1 MTNADIDGIIRIYT
15 YWGLDIMP
23 DVYLRSKDL
32 EQKYQVSRATID
44 NWKKQG
50 MPFIKI
56 GRSVRFD
63 EKEIEKWIRERFKH
77 R

>member
-1 MTNADIDGIIRIYT
+1 
-15 YWGLDIMP
+15 MP

-44 NWKKQG
+44 NWKKAG
-50 MPFIKI
+50 MPFLKI

-63 EKEIEKWIRERFKH
+63 ETEVEKWILEHFAQK
-77 R
+77 

>member
-1 MTNADIDGIIRIYT
+1 
-15 YWGLDIMP
+15 MP

-50 MPFIKI
+50 MPFLKI

-63 EKEIEKWIRERFKH
+63 ELEVEKWIRDRFEKK
-77 R
+77 

>member
-1 MTNADIDGIIRIYT
+1 
-15 YWGLDIMP
+15 MP

-32 EQKYQVSRATID
+32 ETKYQVSRATID

-50 MPFIKI
+50 MPFLKI

-63 EKEIEKWIRERFKH
+63 ENEVEIWIREHFSQR
-77 R
+77 

>member
-1 MTNADIDGIIRIYT
+1 V
-15 YWGLDIMP
+15 P
-23 DVYLRSKDL
+23 EVYLRSKDL

-50 MPFIKI
+50 MPYLKI

-63 EKEIEKWIRERFKH
+63 EAEVEKWIREHFPQR
-77 R
+77 

>member
-1 MTNADIDGIIRIYT
+1 
-15 YWGLDIMP
+15 MP

-44 NWKKQG
+44 NWKKAG
-50 MPFIKI
+50 MPYLKI

-63 EKEIEKWIRERFKH
+63 EAAVEKWIHEQFNRK
-77 R
+77 

>member
-1 MTNADIDGIIRIYT
+1 MLDNAC
-15 YWGLDIMP
+15 WGWFGVP

-44 NWKKQG
+44 NWKKSG
-50 MPFIKI
+50 MPHMKI

-63 EKEIEKWIRERFKH
+63 EREVEKWIRERFN

>member
-1 MTNADIDGIIRIYT
+1 
-15 YWGLDIMP
+15 MP

-50 MPFIKI
+50 MPYIKI

-63 EKEIEKWIRERFKH
+63 EAVVEDWIRKRFADK
-77 R
+77 

>member
-1 MTNADIDGIIRIYT
+1 
-15 YWGLDIMP
+15 MP

-44 NWKKQG
+44 NWKKAG
-50 MPFIKI
+50 MPYLKM

-63 EKEIEKWIRERFKH
+63 EAAVEKWIHEQFNRK
-77 R
+77 

>member
-1 MTNADIDGIIRIYT
+1 V
-15 YWGLDIMP
+15 P
-23 DVYLRSKDL
+23 EVYLRSKDL

-50 MPFIKI
+50 RPYLKI

-63 EKEIEKWIRERFKH
+63 EEEVEKWIREYFSQR
-77 R
+77 

>member
-1 MTNADIDGIIRIYT
+1 
-15 YWGLDIMP
+15 MP

-63 EKEIEKWIRERFKH
+63 EVEIEKWIKESFKQK
-77 R
+77 

>member
-1 MTNADIDGIIRIYT
+1 
-15 YWGLDIMP
+15 MP

-32 EQKYQVSRATID
+32 ETKYQVSRATVD

-50 MPFIKI
+50 MPFLKI

-63 EKEIEKWIRERFKH
+63 EKEVEKWIREHFSQR
-77 R
+77 

>member
-1 MTNADIDGIIRIYT
+1 
-15 YWGLDIMP
+15 MP

-44 NWKKQG
+44 NWKKAG
-50 MPFIKI
+50 MPYLKI

-63 EKEIEKWIRERFKH
+63 EADVEKWIREHFAQK
-77 R
+77 

>member
-1 MTNADIDGIIRIYT
+1 
-15 YWGLDIMP
+15 MP
-23 DVYLRSKDL
+23 DVYLRSRDL

-63 EKEIEKWIRERFKH
+63 EKEIEKWIRERFKQ

>member
-1 MTNADIDGIIRIYT
+1 
-15 YWGLDIMP
+15 MP
-23 DVYLRSKDL
+23 EVYLRSKDL

-50 MPFIKI
+50 MPYLKI

-63 EKEIEKWIRERFKH
+63 EAEVEKWIRERFNQ

>member
-1 MTNADIDGIIRIYT
+1 
-15 YWGLDIMP
+15 MP

-50 MPFIKI
+50 LPYLKI
-56 GRSVRFD
+56 GRAVRFD
-63 EKEIEKWIRERFKH
+63 EAEVEKWIREHFSKKD
-77 R
+77 